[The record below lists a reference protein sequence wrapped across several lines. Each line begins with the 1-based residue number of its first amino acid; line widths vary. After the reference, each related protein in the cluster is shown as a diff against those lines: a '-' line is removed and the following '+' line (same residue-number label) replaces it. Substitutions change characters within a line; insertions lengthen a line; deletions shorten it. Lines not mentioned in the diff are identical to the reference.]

1 MTLCPTYTYHLTND
15 SPFETDKKRDKIGEY
30 WVSSTLARHGVLAL
44 DFAAVYLDSWT
55 LCLPPTSHHTPQ
67 TLPMSL
73 ECKDFLCSFSP

>member
-1 MTLCPTYTYHLTND
+1 MTLCPTYIYLLTND
-15 SPFETDKKRDKIGEY
+15 SPFETDKKKDKIGEY

-55 LCLPPTSHHTPQ
+55 LCLPPHQSPHPT
-67 TLPMSL
+67 TLSMSL